1 MSNSLWPHGLQYTRL
16 PCPSLSPRVY
26 SYSCPLGQWCHPT
39 NSPSVTPFSTA
50 LNLSQHQCIFE
61 WVCLRIRW
69 PKYWSFSFSI
79 SPSNEYPGLISF
91 RMDWLDLL
99 AVQILSAPHSTTN
112 LCQALLWE
120 RRYKN
125 EQDSVL
131 ILKIFTVQ
139 QALICWSPEEK
150 SRLIKKDPDA
160 GKDWRQK
167 KGMTK
172 DEMASPNQ

>member
-1 MSNSLWPHGLQYTRL
+1 M
-16 PCPSLSPRVY
+16 
-26 SYSCPLGQWCHPT
+26 
-39 NSPSVTPFSTA
+39 
-50 LNLSQHQCIFE
+50 
-61 WVCLRIRW
+61 
-69 PKYWSFSFSI
+69 
-79 SPSNEYPGLISF
+79 
-91 RMDWLDLL
+91 L

-160 GKDWRQK
+160 GKD
-167 KGMTK
+167 
-172 DEMASPNQ
+172 